1 MLSALT
7 HRVTPGA
14 ARRVL
19 PAAIDAVSE
28 AFKGEQDTLPKK
40 EQSLDYINRTPY
52 KREIH
57 RIHIVDA
64 TNRTQATLLSDSFE
78 TRRPTDL
85 PKLSISTNTESHLD
99 EETSETSPDELT
111 IFDAIN
117 TFASA
122 VTGHFTAVLCA
133 SPAQEAR
140 TGSTEKTKSERQ
152 ASLTTLRR
160 SPAFRNLFLQSERY
174 FSTEASTTD
183 KTQEAKKT
191 SGENIQPPEPEA
203 HITSRIEL
211 LDAATYSYYE
221 ALNLRNRVR
230 GMDIAI
236 DLKVNKDI
244 YPPTLIYATRKKPD
258 GTTCMSSHLRMTG
271 TNGSGQSEYNTLR
284 GFILPPETFP
294 VTSVF
299 QPGKKP
305 DYRILHDMRESGYFK
320 EGIAEVPRHMAT
332 AGLFSAS
339 KEDRGKVLFEMI
351 RLGFELMAPQ
361 NKTVIATTEA
371 TDDGM
376 RSLLE
381 AFGFKPCTFWPVHY
395 FPSVTLNE
403 ENKTVPSELGGKPAV
418 WMPYYISPETML
430 KMLRDKDG
438 DFVREIIA
446 NIKNTPDDLY
456 NIEQANKIKKG

>member
-1 MLSALT
+1 ML
-7 HRVTPGA
+7 
-14 ARRVL
+14 
-19 PAAIDAVSE
+19 AAI
-28 AFKGEQDTLPKK
+28 
-40 EQSLDYINRTPY
+40 
-52 KREIH
+52 
-57 RIHIVDA
+57 
-64 TNRTQATLLSDSFE
+64 TNRALPQLSRSAPIVAKRVKATWPADKEDLKVESTKDSRTSATAITEHTSLAELNVRDISADIKVKGSPQNKPVLALATLS
-78 TRRPTDL
+78 
-85 PKLSISTNTESHLD
+85 K
-99 EETSETSPDELT
+99 
-111 IFDAIN
+111 
-117 TFASA
+117 
-122 VTGHFTAVLCA
+122 
-133 SPAQEAR
+133 
-140 TGSTEKTKSERQ
+140 
-152 ASLTTLRR
+152 
-160 SPAFRNLFLQSERY
+160 SPAFRSLFSQSVRY

-183 KTQEAKKT
+183 TTQEAKKT

-211 LDAATYSYYE
+211 LDAATYLYYE

-258 GTTCMSSHLRMTG
+258 GTTCMSSHLRITG

-430 KMLRDKDG
+430 KMLRDEDG

-456 NIEQANKIKKG
+456 KMGQLRNIDIKKQKTGESRLDDSGIIKM